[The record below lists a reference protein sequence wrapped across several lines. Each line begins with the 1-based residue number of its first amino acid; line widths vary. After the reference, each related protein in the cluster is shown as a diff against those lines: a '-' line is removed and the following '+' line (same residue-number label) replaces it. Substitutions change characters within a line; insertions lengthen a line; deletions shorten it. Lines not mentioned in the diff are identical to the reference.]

1 MIDDHLPVAVS
12 CRQKKK
18 KQEEFVN
25 MQVLDLQQLGNAGG
39 AGLEDSKSF
48 SLICI
53 GSRVGDGNH
62 SSHKKHHK
70 GKKH

>member
-1 MIDDHLPVAVS
+1 
-12 CRQKKK
+12 
-18 KQEEFVN
+18 
-25 MQVLDLQQLGNAGG
+25 MQVLDLQQLGNASG

-53 GSRVGDGNH
+53 GKIVGDGNH
-62 SSHKKHHK
+62 SSHKKHHT

>member
-1 MIDDHLPVAVS
+1 LQAE
-12 CRQKKK
+12 